1 MLPPSFIYTRNIM
14 IDKQQL
20 AAVVDEAIKGTD
32 AFVVDITVSPQN
44 DIVVELDSS
53 TGVDLDFCT
62 EVSDKINAAFDR
74 DKEDYSLEVGSSSL
88 TAPFKV
94 AGQWE
99 KNLGNK
105 IEVFTKDGKKIV
117 GTLTAWTPEK
127 FELAVTRKVKDP
139 EKKRPVMAEVIEEF
153 THDQV
158 REACYHIDFK

>member
-1 MLPPSFIYTRNIM
+1 M
-14 IDKQQL
+14 IDKQQV
-20 AAVVDEAIKGTD
+20 AAVVDKAIEGTD
-32 AFVVDITVSPQN
+32 AFVVEITVSAQN
-44 DIVVELDSS
+44 DIVVELDSP

-62 EVSDKINAAFDR
+62 EVSDKINEAFDR

-99 KNLGNK
+99 KNLGNQ

-117 GTLTAWTPEK
+117 GTLSAWTPEK
-127 FELAVTRKVKDP
+127 FELTVTRKVKDP
-139 EKKRPVMAEVIEEF
+139 DKKRPVMTEVVEVF
-153 THDQV
+153 TPDQV